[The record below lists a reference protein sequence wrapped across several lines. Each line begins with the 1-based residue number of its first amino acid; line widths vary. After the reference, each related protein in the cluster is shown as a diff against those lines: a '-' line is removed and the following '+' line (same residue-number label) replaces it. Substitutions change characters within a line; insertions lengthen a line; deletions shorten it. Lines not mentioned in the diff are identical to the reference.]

1 MDQGRRVM
9 VGVDGSVASLT
20 ALQWAEREAEL
31 RQARLHVVCAVD
43 HERTRPA
50 HYAVRAR
57 RPPPEAGVGQLPG
70 AWLNMLVHTALGSS
84 PLAPVDTEVVEGLAA
99 KVLIERAAGAD
110 LLVLGDPVT
119 SPLGVIGPVA
129 RACLRH
135 APCPVVIVSAELDSP
150 VPPDC
155 SGVPTPGTQN
165 AGPAERRARRPAVM
179 RAASLSSGGDR

>member
-1 MDQGRRVM
+1 MDQGRRVL
-9 VGVDGSVASLT
+9 VGVDGSVASLA
-20 ALQWAEREAEL
+20 ALRWAEREARL

-43 HERTRPA
+43 RERTRAA

-57 RPPPEAGVGQLPG
+57 RPEPVAGVGQLPG
-70 AWLNMLVHTALGSS
+70 AWLDMLVNTALGSNS
-84 PLAPVDTEVVEGLAA
+84 LAAVDTEVVDGLAA

-135 APCPVVIVSAELDSP
+135 APCPVVVVSADMDSP
-150 VPPDC
+150 VP
-155 SGVPTPGTQN
+155 
-165 AGPAERRARRPAVM
+165 A
-179 RAASLSSGGDR
+179 